1 MAVLL
6 VTKNNHNVC
15 MKGEWSYLK
24 NVGKPWVV
32 YGDVRPGEVHLRRK
46 LAKSGLIS
54 IIA

>member
-1 MAVLL
+1 MNGCIARC
-6 VTKNNHNVC
+6 KKKCNVCMFC
-15 MKGEWSYLK
+15 MKGEWL
-24 NVGKPWVV
+24 KPWVV